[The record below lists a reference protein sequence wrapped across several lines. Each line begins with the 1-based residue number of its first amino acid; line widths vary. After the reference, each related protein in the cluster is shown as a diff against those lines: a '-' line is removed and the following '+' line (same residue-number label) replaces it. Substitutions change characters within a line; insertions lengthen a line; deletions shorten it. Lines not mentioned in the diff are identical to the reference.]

1 MNERLEEIMNWAEV
15 EDVTYAETANP
26 KKILGAH
33 VIPEGLLVQSFVPT
47 AKAIELV
54 LGGQRYPM
62 ELVDEAGFFATLLP
76 MEEAWNEELP
86 AYTYH
91 ITYDNDTTEDS
102 EDPYAFPSTYT
113 DRDIKKYQGGIW
125 YDIYEKMGAHP
136 IRINGVD
143 GVAFSV
149 WAPNAER
156 VSVVGDFN
164 LWDGRR
170 HMMQRLGD
178 SGVFELFIP
187 HLAPG
192 SLYKYEIKCHHQEP
206 FLKIDPYAF
215 GFELRPG
222 NASIVEDIGQFAWTD
237 TAWQQQKAERGV
249 EGIKEEAMS
258 VYELHLGSFARK
270 QQVIDEDGTAQTG
283 SEFYNY
289 RELAVKVAEYVKQEG
304 YTHVELMPVME
315 HPLGLS
321 GDRLLRTDE
330 PLRHTG
336 GLHVLHELHA

>member
-33 VIPEGLLVQSFVPT
+33 IIPEGLLVQSFVPT
-47 AKAIELV
+47 AKSIELV

-76 MEEAWNEELP
+76 VEEAWNEALP

-91 ITYDNDTTEDS
+91 ITYDNDTTEDT

-187 HLAPG
+187 HLTPG

-222 NASIVEDIGQFAWTD
+222 NASIVEDIAQFAWTD
-237 TAWQQQKAERGV
+237 AAWRSAVSPASRRKRCRSMSCTSAPSHGSSRRSMRTAPH
-249 EGIKEEAMS
+249 S
-258 VYELHLGSFARK
+258 SARSSTTT
-270 QQVIDEDGTAQTG
+270 V
-283 SEFYNY
+283 SS
-289 RELAVKVAEYVKQEG
+289 R
-304 YTHVELMPVME
+304 
-315 HPLGLS
+315 
-321 GDRLLRTDE
+321 
-330 PLRHTG
+330 
-336 GLHVLHELHA
+336 

>member
-33 VIPEGLLVQSFVPT
+33 IIPEGLLVQSFVPT
-47 AKAIELV
+47 AKSIELV

-76 MEEAWNEELP
+76 VEEAWNEALP

-91 ITYDNDTTEDS
+91 ITYDNDTTEDT

-149 WAPNAER
+149 S
-156 VSVVGDFN
+156 SVV
-164 LWDGRR
+164 
-170 HMMQRLGD
+170 
-178 SGVFELFIP
+178 
-187 HLAPG
+187 
-192 SLYKYEIKCHHQEP
+192 SL
-206 FLKIDPYAF
+206 
-215 GFELRPG
+215 
-222 NASIVEDIGQFAWTD
+222 S
-237 TAWQQQKAERGV
+237 
-249 EGIKEEAMS
+249 
-258 VYELHLGSFARK
+258 
-270 QQVIDEDGTAQTG
+270 
-283 SEFYNY
+283 
-289 RELAVKVAEYVKQEG
+289 
-304 YTHVELMPVME
+304 
-315 HPLGLS
+315 
-321 GDRLLRTDE
+321 
-330 PLRHTG
+330 
-336 GLHVLHELHA
+336 